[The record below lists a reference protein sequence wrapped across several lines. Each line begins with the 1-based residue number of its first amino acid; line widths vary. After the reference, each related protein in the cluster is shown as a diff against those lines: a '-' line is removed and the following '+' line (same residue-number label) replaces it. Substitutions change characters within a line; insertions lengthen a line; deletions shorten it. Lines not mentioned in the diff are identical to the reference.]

1 MKKAK
6 HHQRKH
12 SIKCLV
18 CKKKIIRCK
27 GHCKKHTFCSVDC
40 YHKWQKKHQKEIN
53 KNNRMNQKGG
63 WKLEERIKLRETQLE
78 RCKCKNKAY
87 KKYLGRHIH
96 RVIAEMILG
105 RKLKKGEIVHH
116 IDGNK
121 LNNSPKN
128 LMVLKSQAEHC
139 KLHFTKKG
147 VKKNEII
154 PTSSRGTRAH
164 KK

>member
-1 MKKAK
+1 
-6 HHQRKH
+6 
-12 SIKCLV
+12 
-18 CKKKIIRCK
+18 
-27 GHCKKHTFCSVDC
+27 
-40 YHKWQKKHQKEIN
+40 
-53 KNNRMNQKGG
+53 MNQKGG

-147 VKKNEII
+147 VKKIEII
-154 PTSSRGTRAH
+154 PTSSRGARAH